1 MNSKQLKK
9 LISEEVSKAISEQAP
24 NMKHEF
30 ERPARD
36 FIINVLK
43 FGSKRNVFDVYMKK
57 NNMNESDLTAFVSY
71 VANKIIDDW
80 T

>member
-1 MNSKQLKK
+1 MKSGNLKQL
-9 LISEEVSKAISEQAP
+9 ITEEVRKAIAEQTP

-30 ERPARD
+30 EKPARD

-57 NNMNESDLTAFVSY
+57 NNMNESDLTAFVAY
-71 VANKIIDDW
+71 VANKIIEDW